1 MKRFSNKMR
10 AFTLIELLVVIAIIA
25 VLAALLLPALAAA
38 KKKAQRIQCVN
49 NLHEQCVAFRL
60 WEGDNNNNM
69 PMAVPLSKGGARE
82 ARGSV
87 ALLNIQS
94 GATGNYNPPNTAA
107 GVFSMY
113 FVMSNEVS
121 TAKILFCPSE
131 YQTTRN
137 QANSWLAT
145 LAPNP
150 LNLTFYINDMNCS
163 YFLGIDADDSL
174 YSQMFL
180 AGDHNMGFM
189 VSGTEPSSANSKL
202 IGDTGQHGQACML
215 NANTNAPGGAGGVP
229 GNWLGWGDNQHV
241 KLGNVALVDGSAT
254 TYSPSALQSALSGT
268 GDINHTDTDGGG
280 PLMSGFVG
288 ANRLQFPDSK

>member
-87 ALLNIQS
+87 ALQPLQAN
-94 GATGNYNPPNTAA
+94 NYNPNSSIAL

-145 LAPNP
+145 LASNP
-150 LNLTFYINDMNCS
+150 LNLSFYINDMNCS

-180 AGDHNMGFM
+180 AGDHNMGLM
-189 VSGTEPSSANSKL
+189 TAGTEPSSANSKL

-215 NANTNAPGGAGGVP
+215 NANTNAPAGVP

-280 PLMSGFVG
+280 QLMNGFVG

>member
-1 MKRFSNKMR
+1 
-10 AFTLIELLVVIAIIA
+10 
-25 VLAALLLPALAAA
+25 
-38 KKKAQRIQCVN
+38 
-49 NLHEQCVAFRL
+49 
-60 WEGDNNNNM
+60 
-69 PMAVPLSKGGARE
+69 
-82 ARGSV
+82 V
-87 ALLNIQS
+87 ALLPTQ
-94 GATGNYNPPNTAA
+94 GANYNPSLNTAL

-145 LAPNP
+145 LNPNP
-150 LNLTFYINDMNCS
+150 LNLSFYINDMNCS

-215 NANTNAPGGAGGVP
+215 NANTNALGGVP

-280 PLMSGFVG
+280 TLMSGFTG

>member
-87 ALLNIQS
+87 ALLPTQ
-94 GATGNYNPPNTAA
+94 GANYNPSLNTAL

-145 LAPNP
+145 LNPNP
-150 LNLTFYINDMNCS
+150 LNLSFYINDMNCS

-215 NANTNAPGGAGGVP
+215 NANTNAPAGVP

-280 PLMSGFVG
+280 TLMSGFTG